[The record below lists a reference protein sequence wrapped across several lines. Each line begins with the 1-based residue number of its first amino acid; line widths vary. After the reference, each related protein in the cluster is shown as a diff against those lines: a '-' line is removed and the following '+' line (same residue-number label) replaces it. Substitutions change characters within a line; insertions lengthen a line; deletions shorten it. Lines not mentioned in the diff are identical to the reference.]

1 MSAIE
6 GAFMRLRSTGKKV
19 PRSLSPKAL
28 SKTEGRFLRF
38 IFNNK
43 GTAGEDCR
51 ICKPLDGH
59 VWEVLDKNRPIIP
72 RLEPSKR
79 SISGRSFTHPN
90 CECRWAEVFA
100 DEAYA
105 YEVTREEWEN
115 STIQGKQQQLE
126 LVGGPIEMA
135 IRSWATLPFALRQRL
150 ETLTANTNQASL
162 FSTKFDEK
170 NINNS
175 LGNEKSMSWNEATV
189 NQKFTILLDSGV
201 PFQEAH
207 FASKLRAD
215 EAAVVLGA
223 DGNSSTELLNMLLQG
238 NIPNTKF
245 MIDVQTPDTKG
256 FHPGGVEFKQP
267 LPLEPDDN
275 DPAGRDEPTGLM
287 EQGDD
292 PQVLEP
298 TQSPEICPDDL
309 VLKNGDCVP
318 PDSDLVLTEM
328 YEKAI
333 TYEQANNPLP
343 LEPEDDDPSGRDE
356 PIGLAKNP
364 DRGDG
369 LNTGKKNLEEQT
381 DDDEDEDE
389 FDPITGKGTPDTI
402 KRLRKKAD
410 AEPDEDSDET
420 LNDDKKDLTES
431 ALTRYF
437 RNKIMATE
445 LPPCEP
451 GSLLNPDSGEC
462 EEVADIDDGVGGTIT
477 EPSGTDET
485 PLTIKGA
492 AQLGDPTD
500 ILDVP
505 NDPFPEETGMDIGL
519 DEEQVG
525 VMDGNDECGPGQ
537 IMDSRGNCVQK
548 QAEQADSDDGT
559 GDTTPGGF
567 PNIRDEDDEDAD
579 EQADNDNLTETWAT
593 EADLCRCGEK
603 AWNSAYEVY
612 GANIPAIILNK
623 LPDDMGTYLLTNTK
637 RRRLAGLEFK
647 DLPPEIR
654 AGAMNLLQK
663 YPAIIKKKR

>member
-1 MSAIE
+1 
-6 GAFMRLRSTGKKV
+6 MRLRSTGKKV

-79 SISGRSFTHPN
+79 SVQGRSFTHPN

-105 YEVTREEWEN
+105 YEVTRDEWEN

-170 NINNS
+170 NINS
-175 LGNEKSMSWNEATV
+175 TKGIEKSMSWNEATV

-223 DGNSSTELLNMLLQG
+223 DGNNSTELLNMLLQG

-245 MIDVQTPDTKG
+245 MVDVQTPKTLG
-256 FHPGGVEFKQP
+256 FHPGGVEVNEP

-275 DPAGRDEPTGLM
+275 DPAGRDTPKGLM

-298 TQSPEICPDDL
+298 TESPEICPDDM
-309 VLKNGDCVP
+309 VLKGDDCVP

-333 TYEQANNPLP
+333 TYEQVNDPLP
-343 LEPEDDDPSGRDE
+343 LEPEDEDPLGRDQS
-356 PIGLAKNP
+356 GGRLGP

-369 LNTGKKNLEEQT
+369 LNTGKKNLDEQT
-381 DDDEDEDE
+381 DDDKDED
-389 FDPITGKGTPDTI
+389 
-402 KRLRKKAD
+402 
-410 AEPDEDSDET
+410 DEDDIPESKKHDPKGILGDDPSDEGT
-420 LNDDKKDLTES
+420 DNVQGLNADKKDLSES

-485 PLTIKGA
+485 PLTIKGS

-505 NDPFPEETGMDIGL
+505 NDDFPEETGMDLNL

-525 VMDGNDECGPGQ
+525 VMDGNNECGDGQ
-537 IMDSRGNCVQK
+537 IMDSRGNCVEK
-548 QAEQADSDDGT
+548 QGEQDD
-559 GDTTPGGF
+559 
-567 PNIRDEDDEDAD
+567 DDEHPGRHVDPDDIKHETAD
-579 EQADNDNLTETWAT
+579 DDNLTETWAT
-593 EADLCRCGEK
+593 EADVCRCGEK

-612 GANIPAIILNK
+612 GANIPSVILNK
-623 LPDDMGTYLLTNTK
+623 LPDDMGTYFLTNTK

-663 YPAIIKKKR
+663 YPAIIKKKALR